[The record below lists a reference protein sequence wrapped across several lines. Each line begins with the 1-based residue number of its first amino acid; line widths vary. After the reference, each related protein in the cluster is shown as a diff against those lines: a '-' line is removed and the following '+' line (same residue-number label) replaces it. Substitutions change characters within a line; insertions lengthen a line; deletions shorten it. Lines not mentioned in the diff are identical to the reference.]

1 MSNNYGFE
9 PTLDGLNNIDADSTT
24 TTDIICDNL
33 TVNVS
38 ATAPTMTSS
47 DNSTHLATTAFVT
60 THASTNYVTL
70 GTTQTISG
78 QKLFLNANTIVSG
91 TLKNDSLQGS
101 TTVATQNIATT
112 QTSGILNIANLA
124 GRTGA
129 ININTGATAIAVCN
143 ISNNTT
149 NNAHV
154 NIGSINSTTQNVKIH
169 SADLRLN
176 TDFLFGPDQTTIG
189 GGMSHSVLSVSANTF
204 FGGNIELATGNITTT
219 PGVNAFL
226 TTTGPTDDINIDSA
240 NDINLDCVN
249 DINLN
254 CVNDINITSNSLN
267 FNAGVGGIGIVT
279 TGVMDITSI
288 GTIISSSNGTTYIDA
303 SLNVNITSQNL
314 DILLQSYTGNVNT
327 ISAKTTTLTSN
338 LDMNLTSTTG
348 KFVFNVVDTTKDFKF
363 QSNSINKLAVNNTK
377 ITHYVPTVNSG
388 LTYPLTTTSQLGYFT
403 SATSTTKF
411 TTSLQNLSSLSL
423 PEAGCY
429 LVEGQFQFATPY
441 TAVIYTSISL
451 STTSATQDKKR
462 QMTIIQTSAGGYGD
476 RLTSIFNVTATTTV
490 YLVGIAGVALGA
502 TSLQDNYISVTRIA

>member
-1 MSNNYGFE
+1 MYIMSNNYGFE
-9 PTLDGLNNIDADSTT
+9 PTLDGLNNIDADSTI

-38 ATAPTMTSS
+38 ATAPTMTST

-60 THASTNYVTL
+60 TAISGAGASYVTL

-78 QKLFLNANTIVSG
+78 QKTFSNANTIVSG

-129 ININTGATAIAVCN
+129 ININTGATATAVCN

-226 TTTGPTDDINIDSA
+226 TTTGLTDDINIDSA
-240 NDINLDCVN
+240 NDMNLDCVN
-249 DINLN
+249 DLN
-254 CVNDINITSNSLN
+254 VTSHSLN
-267 FNAGVGGIGIVT
+267 INAGVGGIGIVT
-279 TGVMDITSI
+279 TGLMDITSTETNI
-288 GTIISSSNGTTYIDA
+288 YSSSGTTYIDA

-314 DILLQSYTGNVNT
+314 DVTIQSYTGNVT
-327 ISAKTTTLTSN
+327 TSSAQATTLTSN

-411 TTSLQNLSSLSL
+411 TNSLANLSSLSL

-429 LVEGQFQFATPY
+429 LVEGQFQFASPY
-441 TAVIYTSISL
+441 TAVSYTSISL
-451 STTSATQDKKR
+451 STTSVTQDKKR
-462 QMTIIQTSAGGYGD
+462 QMTIPQPSAGGYGN

-490 YLVGIAGVALGA
+490 YLVGISGVALGA
-502 TSLQDNYISVTRIA
+502 TALQDNYISVTRIA